1 MSQKTAVVIG
11 GGIAGLATAAIL
23 AKAGMKVTV
32 LEARDRVGGRA
43 YLWEK
48 DGFKFDMGPS
58 WYLMPDAFDQFFK
71 LMGTTASAELDLK
84 RLDPMYQTRNE
95 GFDEKLMVRESLT
108 ENKKLFESIEPG
120 AGAALQRYV
129 DSAEDAYKL
138 SIKHFLYTN
147 FENAKSFVQPEVVAR
162 AARFIKH
169 LLTPLSKFAASHV
182 SDKRL
187 QKILNFP
194 AVFLGAS
201 PYDTPSMY
209 HLMTHVDMNV
219 GVFYPMGGFYTI
231 IEAIERLAKA
241 HGAEIHTN
249 SKVTK
254 IVTSASPNEL
264 DMIGEIPVETK
275 GKPRVTGVMVGEVF
289 YPADVVVGNA
299 DLHHIE
305 TQLLEPENQT
315 LPEKWWQ
322 DKVPGP
328 SALLLYL
335 GVKGRIPQL
344 NHHTLVYADDW
355 TKNFDEVFHKADG
368 KRQVPNPASLYICA
382 PSVTDS
388 SVAPEGFENLF
399 VLVPVAADPSIG
411 SGGINGSGDAAVE
424 AAADRIIE
432 QISQWC
438 DIPDLAERIV
448 VRRVMAP
455 NDFVTELNAWSGTA
469 LGMAHT
475 LRQSAFFRP
484 KNQSKKVKGLYY
496 AGHHSIPGIGLPMCL
511 IGAELVYKRLIGDTS
526 AGPTE
531 NEIKPLTAAEW
542 KGLR

>member
-1 MSQKTAVVIG
+1 VSQKTAVVIG